1 MAAQMHR
8 NRRHTLRNG
17 MLGLQIFVSIL
28 FLGGTLALSHFIV
41 LFEKQKNVPPNDDFY
56 SRCISVRPYRTIA
69 DSQRLLEYLQTEA
82 KGIKQYIAVAE
93 GFERLG
99 EVEDLKEEAENVLG
113 PSTFFRT
120 LQVSDT
126 AIFDFWQRPIRWLL
140 QPEERSNCILLTD
153 SLYNRL
159 SRLGITAKG
168 ALDIRNKSMQR
179 IGGTFSVLPYLD
191 NSHITHVNMMI
202 QIWADDYNVSEFII
216 VPEEG
221 QYNRVF
227 TDLCDVMQRIN
238 PEPVKPTVVN
248 LREEL
253 TKELFLF
260 DSIQRGAWILSGI
273 CFVICFMGIW
283 SSISLDTRSRQK
295 EVAVRKVHGAKRKDV
310 VLLFGRL
317 YMWLIGVVSVLSIPM
332 MIQFNALLQEWGR
345 QMDVPSEL
353 VSPVMPILSSI
364 CIVSLVI
371 AAVVGMH
378 IRRVMRL
385 QPADIIAKE

>member
-8 NRRHTLRNG
+8 NRRHALRNS
-17 MLGLQIFVSIL
+17 MLGLQLFISML
-28 FLGGTLALSHFIV
+28 FLCGTLALSQLIG
-41 LFEKQKNVPPNDDFY
+41 LIEKQMNIPPNDDFY
-56 SRCISVRPYRTIA
+56 ARCISVRPEKCESDA
-69 DSQRLLEYLQTEA
+69 GKMLEYLQSEA
-82 KGIKQYIAVAE
+82 KGIKQYITMN
-93 GFERLG
+93 
-99 EVEDLKEEAENVLG
+99 EDYIQLEELNSPEMGKNWPYA
-113 PSTFFRT
+113 PFFST

-126 AIFDFWQRPIRWLL
+126 AILDFWQRPIKWFLP
-140 QPEERSNCILLTD
+140 PEERSNCLLLSD
-153 SLYNRL
+153 SLYSRL
-159 SRLGITAKG
+159 SRLGITDKG
-168 ALDIRNKSMQR
+168 SLLVCSRHAFP
-179 IGGTFSVLPYLD
+179 IGGTFSVLPYMD
-191 NSHITHVNMMI
+191 NNTGFQSNTII
-202 QIWADDYNVSEFII
+202 ELGADSRFIDEFII
-216 VPEEG
+216 VPEDGE
-221 QYNRVF
+221 YDRLF
-227 TDLCDVMQRIN
+227 TELEQVMQRIN

-260 DSIQRGAWILSGI
+260 DNMQCGAWILSAI

-353 VSPVMPILSSI
+353 ISPVMPIATSI
-364 CIVSLVI
+364 VVVSLVI
-371 AAVVGMH
+371 AVVVGVH
-378 IRRVMRL
+378 IRKVMKL